1 MQVDRSDSKVT
12 EHGTDLE
19 SLRRA
24 MLKRA
29 RECTRV
35 EAYVAAH
42 TAYVGAR
49 AAAKK
54 YRGYRRVVKVLGS
67 ANTAGT

>member
-1 MQVDRSDSKVT
+1 MDKRDSKVAT
-12 EHGTDLE
+12 QGTDLE
-19 SLRRA
+19 SLRRV
-24 MLKRA
+24 MLQRA
-29 RECTRV
+29 RQRTGV
-35 EAYVAAH
+35 ETYVAAH

-49 AAAKK
+49 AAARK

>member
-1 MQVDRSDSKVT
+1 VEKRDSKLAMQ
-12 EHGTDLE
+12 GTNLE
-19 SLRRA
+19 SLRRV
-24 MLKRA
+24 MLQRA
-29 RECTRV
+29 RERTAV
-35 EAYVAAH
+35 ETYVAAH